1 MTQHSV
7 RIWDLPTRLFHWA
20 LAACVI
26 GLVIT
31 AKVGGFTAGGKA
43 KLGIR
48 PQYLTPV
55 DSGGM
60 LDGRIALTER
70 LGSETVVDLTLGDGA
85 RLIAALARDAVFP
98 IGANLGLT
106 FDAAQAHIF
115 PV

>member
-1 MTQHSV
+1 VSNA
-7 RIWDLPTRLFHWA
+7 A
-20 LAACVI
+20 LKPVE
-26 GLVIT
+26 IT
-31 AKVGGFTAGGKA
+31 AKVAGFTAGGKA

-55 DSGGM
+55 DKGGM

-70 LGSETVVDLTLGDGA
+70 LGSETVVDLTLGDGT

-106 FDAAQAHIF
+106 FEAAQAHIF